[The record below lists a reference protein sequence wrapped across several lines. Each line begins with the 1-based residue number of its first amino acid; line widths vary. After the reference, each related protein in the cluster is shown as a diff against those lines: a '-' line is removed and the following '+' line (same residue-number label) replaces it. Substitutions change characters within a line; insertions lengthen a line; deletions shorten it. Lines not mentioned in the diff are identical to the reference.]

1 MPTDNGTK
9 IEQIGA
15 LMGIPVS
22 RALDLATPMRVDV
35 GRIGYGDEGLRLT
48 FSIGSPYEFNAEVK
62 LSRADAEWLRLR
74 LAQELENPRNANLP
88 KGRR

>member
-1 MPTDNGTK
+1 MPTDKGTK

-22 RALDLATPMRVDV
+22 RAMDLAFPMRVDV

-62 LSRADAEWLRLR
+62 LSRADAEWLMRRLTE
-74 LAQELENPRNANLP
+74 ELQNPKNANLP
-88 KGRR
+88 KGRQ